1 MKLFSFFFQH
11 LTRKKDKSEF
21 AVKSWKVQS
30 HHNVLVTKTLDCL
43 TSNLTAEQTAE
54 EKKKVHEVKK
64 AESERAQALALEIAA
79 HIDSMG
85 CNTPKPPTG

>member
-1 MKLFSFFFQH
+1 M
-11 LTRKKDKSEF
+11 
-21 AVKSWKVQS
+21 KSWKVQS

-64 AESERAQALALEIAA
+64 AESERTQALALEIAA
-79 HIDSMG
+79 NIEQ
-85 CNTPKPPTG
+85 CFKIPPKSAIFF

>member
-21 AVKSWKVQS
+21 AAKSWKVQS
-30 HHNVLVTKTLDCL
+30 HQNVLVTKTLDCL
-43 TSNLTAEQTAE
+43 SSKQNS
-54 EKKKVHEVKK
+54 EKRKKVHDVKK

-79 HIDSMG
+79 HFDSLG
-85 CNTPKPPTG
+85 CEKSKSQNG